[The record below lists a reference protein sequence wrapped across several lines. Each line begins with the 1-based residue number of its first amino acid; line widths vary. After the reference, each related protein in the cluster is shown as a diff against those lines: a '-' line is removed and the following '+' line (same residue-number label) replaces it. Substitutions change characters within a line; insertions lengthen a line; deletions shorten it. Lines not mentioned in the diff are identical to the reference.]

1 MHVDTVHGGFY
12 LSLSLPMALH
22 EESSYSVGLPGGVLP
37 GSLCGSCEFWHPLR
51 VLASSYYTVH
61 GYPSSVGYACGIL
74 LHRPWLES
82 SYPTLS
88 MVTPV
93 GSVWNPLILSLVTPV
108 DPLILSMVVPGYP
121 CGFCFRPCNRSQNGS
136 HFMLALPADSSP
148 MMRTSGSPVPRAH
161 DVLFLFTL
169 PARDLL
175 ILVTLASAR
184 TSGKM
189 PTRPCAP
196 DHT

>member
-1 MHVDTVHGGFY
+1 MWVLLLHVWVLILSTVI
-12 LSLSLPMALH
+12 
-22 EESSYSVGLPGGVLP
+22 SVGSVCGPMWNPHTVMVTSV
-37 GSLCGSCEFWHPLR
+37 GSVSGPMWNPH
-51 VLASSYYTVH
+51 TVMVTSV
-61 GYPSSVGYACGIL
+61 SSVSGPMWNPL
-74 LHRPWLES
+74 TLFLVTL
-82 SYPTLS
+82 TLS
-88 MVTPV
+88 MVGIP
-93 GSVWNPLILSLVTPV
+93 GIFLYCPWLPLLLSMVTAV
-108 DPLILSMVVPGYP
+108 DPLILSMVTSVPIPGYA

-136 HFMLALPADSSP
+136 HFMLALPPDSNP
-148 MMRTSGSPVPRAH
+148 MMRMSGFPVPRAH

-189 PTRPCAP
+189 PTRPCAS